1 MLITKKPELLSPAG
15 SMDSVKAAVNN
26 GCDAVYIGGR
36 QFSARQYA
44 DNFGIEELAQVCDY
58 CHLRGVKVYI
68 TVNTIYKD
76 GEFKELLNFAAK
88 LYEIGADAL
97 IMQDLGA
104 AKLIKEN
111 FPQARSLH
119 QTA

>member
-76 GEFKELLNFAAK
+76 CLLYTSAFSVNSYYVFVSVC
-88 LYEIGADAL
+88 IGCNICYL
-97 IMQDLGA
+97 IFV
-104 AKLIKEN
+104 K
-111 FPQARSLH
+111 
-119 QTA
+119 